1 MTAVASLRPLG
12 GGMLRVV
19 PRPPRRSWGILGPP
33 RRSRDLWI
41 LPEAWKT
48 PATLTQGPWPWEAF
62 PTPPWTALRAAH
74 RLHRPSQRSLPN
86 GKRRI
91 IPAVTA
97 AKEVLT

>member
-1 MTAVASLRPLG
+1 MTTVASLRPLR
-12 GGMLRVV
+12 GGM
-19 PRPPRRSWGILGPP
+19 

-48 PATLTQGPWPWEAF
+48 PSTLTEGPRLCEAF

-74 RLHRPSQRSLPN
+74 RLHRPRQGSRHN

-91 IPAVTA
+91 IPAVHA
-97 AKEVLT
+97 AKEVPT

>member
-1 MTAVASLRPLG
+1 MTTVASLRPRC
-12 GGMLRVV
+12 GGMPRVV
-19 PRPPRRSWGILGPP
+19 PCPPRRSWGILGP
-33 RRSRDLWI
+33 RLASRGPWI

-48 PATLTQGPWPWEAF
+48 PATLSERPRPWEAF

-74 RLHRPSQRSLPN
+74 RLHRPSQRSLPH

-97 AKEVLT
+97 AKEVPT